1 MGNPNGA
8 EIRKGRPRRTLP
20 RQRCF
25 EMRKRNAILLAA
37 LALLLC
43 VQLCSCSFSFS
54 LESILQS
61 IKQYINGDENEEM
74 PADYVGSFKND
85 TFEYDLYET
94 YAVITKY
101 TGAAT
106 VVTVPSKLEGKP
118 VTAVE
123 SLAFYYGTKIK
134 YLALP
139 ATLTELRE
147 NALYYCEELET
158 VVLPA
163 GLKAL
168 GEKAF
173 SWCKSLK
180 SLTLPEGITEI
191 PHFCFNE
198 CENLEE
204 IVLPAG
210 ITAVGNRAFSGCASL
225 KMLTFGD
232 ALRSVGSFA
241 FRRMTD
247 LEEVTLPGP
256 CTLGENAFAECS
268 LELIVHTP
276 ADSVCDRMCLEQ
288 FVRTDNHPGGEM
300 NIVDGSSAE
309 SGTETEN

>member
-1 MGNPNGA
+1 MRNPNGA
-8 EIRKGRPRRTLP
+8 ETRKGRSRRILP

-25 EMRKRNAILLAA
+25 EMRKGNAILLTA

-43 VQLCSCSFSFS
+43 AQLCSCSFSFS

-61 IKQYINGDENEEM
+61 IKQYINGDETEEM

-118 VTAVE
+118 VTAIE
-123 SLAFYYGTKIK
+123 SLAFYYGTKIQ

-158 VVLPA
+158 VVLPD
-163 GLKAL
+163 GLKVL

-173 SWCKSLK
+173 SWCRSLK
-180 SLTLPEGITEI
+180 SVTLPSGITEI

-198 CENLEE
+198 CHGLEE

-210 ITAVGNRAFSGCASL
+210 ITSVGNRAFSGCSSL
-225 KMLTFGD
+225 TALSFGES
-232 ALRSVGSFA
+232 LRSVGSFA
-241 FRRMTD
+241 FRGMTD
-247 LEEVTLPGP
+247 LKEITLPGP

-268 LELIVHTP
+268 TELIVHTP

-288 FVRTDNHPGGEM
+288 YVRTDNHAGGEM
-300 NIVDGSSAE
+300 DIVDGSSAE
-309 SGTETEN
+309 SATESE